1 MNNKDFL
8 QKIARQLE
16 ISATEARSLTETF
29 IREFADH
36 ADDGTTYS
44 IQGFG
49 NFEVRKKME
58 RIVANP
64 GGGGRMLV
72 PPKLVLSFKAGPT
85 LKERLK

>member
-1 MNNKDFL
+1 
-8 QKIARQLE
+8 
-16 ISATEARSLTETF
+16 
-29 IREFADH
+29 
-36 ADDGTTYS
+36 
-44 IQGFG
+44 
-49 NFEVRKKME
+49 ME